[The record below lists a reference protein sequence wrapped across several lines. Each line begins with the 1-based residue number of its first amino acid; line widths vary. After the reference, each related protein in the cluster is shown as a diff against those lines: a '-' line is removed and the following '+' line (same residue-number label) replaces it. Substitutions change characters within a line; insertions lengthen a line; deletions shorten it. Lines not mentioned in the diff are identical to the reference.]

1 MGGNLQ
7 ASKNAKLYNEA
18 FLRICDPKMTLKW
31 PLTKTLGWV
40 ASMSIIGTLF
50 VVIKFILYY
59 AKKYKA
65 HKSAEKEFE
74 KVNLELD

>member
-1 MGGNLQ
+1 M
-7 ASKNAKLYNEA
+7 
-18 FLRICDPKMTLKW
+18 
-31 PLTKTLGWV
+31 KTLGWV

-74 KVNLELD
+74 KVNFELD

>member
-1 MGGNLQ
+1 MVIIIIQNGLIVIANLKTT
-7 ASKNAKLYNEA
+7 SVNL
-18 FLRICDPKMTLKW
+18 LMTQNDLEM
-31 PLTKTLGWV
+31 KTLGWV

-74 KVNLELD
+74 KVNFELD

>member
-1 MGGNLQ
+1 
-7 ASKNAKLYNEA
+7 
-18 FLRICDPKMTLKW
+18 
-31 PLTKTLGWV
+31 
-40 ASMSIIGTLF
+40 MSIIGTLF

-74 KVNLELD
+74 KVNFEFHQLCFTFAALGTSKISFSRT

>member
-1 MGGNLQ
+1 
-7 ASKNAKLYNEA
+7 
-18 FLRICDPKMTLKW
+18 
-31 PLTKTLGWV
+31 
-40 ASMSIIGTLF
+40 MSIIGTLF

>member
-1 MGGNLQ
+1 
-7 ASKNAKLYNEA
+7 
-18 FLRICDPKMTLKW
+18 
-31 PLTKTLGWV
+31 
-40 ASMSIIGTLF
+40 MSIIGTLF

-74 KVNLELD
+74 KVNFELHQLFFTFVALGTSKISFSRT